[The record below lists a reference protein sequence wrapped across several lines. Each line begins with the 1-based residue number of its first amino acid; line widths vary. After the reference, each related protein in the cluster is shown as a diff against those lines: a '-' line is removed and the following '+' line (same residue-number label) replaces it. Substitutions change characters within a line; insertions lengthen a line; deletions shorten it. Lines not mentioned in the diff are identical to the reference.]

1 METKPKSKNIVQN
14 TTIKNDIEKKGGL
27 LSFFHEMTYIE
38 RRILML
44 EQKDE
49 QLLIDLTSARGV
61 PGNEEEVR
69 EVFKAYAK
77 DYADEII
84 FDGLGSVIAK
94 HGQDE
99 NSPRIFISGHMD
111 EVGFMVTKITEKG
124 FIEFQTLGG
133 WWSQV
138 MLAQQVEIK
147 TREGKLIHG
156 VIGCKPPHV
165 LSVEARNKPYD
176 IKDMFI
182 DVGGSS
188 EEEVKSWG
196 VRPGDMITPYIEY
209 KRLNDS
215 KFLLAKAW
223 DNRVGTAV
231 ALRVLENL
239 AKDGH
244 PNQLF
249 AGSDVMEE
257 VGLRGARTSTY
268 LANPEIAFALDTG
281 TAGDTPGMTPKEADS
296 VLGKGPQI
304 LIFDA
309 SMVPHKKLLNF
320 VTDVAEELEIP
331 FQYTVIAGGGTD
343 AGQMHLTRQGIPSLA
358 ITVPVRYLH
367 SHTSVIHEDDYLNTV
382 KLVTEVVR
390 RLDRT
395 TVDQI
400 LSY

>member
-69 EVFKAYAK
+69 EVFKTYAK

-231 ALRVLENL
+231 TLRVLENL

>member
-1 METKPKSKNIVQN
+1 
-14 TTIKNDIEKKGGL
+14 
-27 LSFFHEMTYIE
+27 
-38 RRILML
+38 ML

-69 EVFKAYAK
+69 EVFKTYAK

-196 VRPGDMITPYIEY
+196 VRPGDMITRISNI
-209 KRLNDS
+209 ND
-215 KFLLAKAW
+215 
-223 DNRVGTAV
+223 
-231 ALRVLENL
+231 
-239 AKDGH
+239 
-244 PNQLF
+244 
-249 AGSDVMEE
+249 
-257 VGLRGARTSTY
+257 
-268 LANPEIAFALDTG
+268 
-281 TAGDTPGMTPKEADS
+281 
-296 VLGKGPQI
+296 
-304 LIFDA
+304 
-309 SMVPHKKLLNF
+309 
-320 VTDVAEELEIP
+320 
-331 FQYTVIAGGGTD
+331 
-343 AGQMHLTRQGIPSLA
+343 
-358 ITVPVRYLH
+358 
-367 SHTSVIHEDDYLNTV
+367 
-382 KLVTEVVR
+382 
-390 RLDRT
+390 
-395 TVDQI
+395 
-400 LSY
+400 

>member
-69 EVFKAYAK
+69 EVFKTYAK

-209 KRLNDS
+209 RRLNDS

>member
-1 METKPKSKNIVQN
+1 
-14 TTIKNDIEKKGGL
+14 
-27 LSFFHEMTYIE
+27 
-38 RRILML
+38 ML

-69 EVFKAYAK
+69 EIFKAYAK
-77 DYADEII
+77 PFADEIM
-84 FDGLGSVIAK
+84 FDGIGSVIAK

-99 NSPRIFISGHMD
+99 QAPKIFISGHMD

-147 TREGKLIHG
+147 TSEGKLIHG

-165 LSVEARNKPYD
+165 LSPEARKQPYD

-182 DVGGSS
+182 DVGATS
-188 EEEVKSWG
+188 EEEVKAWG

-209 KRLNDS
+209 KRLNDT

-239 AKDGH
+239 ATEGH
-244 PNQLF
+244 NNQLY

-268 LANPEIAFALDTG
+268 LVNPDIALALDTG

-309 SMVPHKKLLNF
+309 SMIPHKKLLNF
-320 VTDVAEELEIP
+320 VVKVAEELEIP
-331 FQYTVIAGGGTD
+331 FQYAVIAGGGTD
-343 AGQMHLTRQGIPSLA
+343 AGQMHLTRKGVPSLA

-390 RLDRT
+390 RLDRQ
-395 TVDQI
+395 TVDEL

>member
-1 METKPKSKNIVQN
+1 
-14 TTIKNDIEKKGGL
+14 
-27 LSFFHEMTYIE
+27 
-38 RRILML
+38 ML

-69 EVFKAYAK
+69 EVFKTYAK

-281 TAGDTPGMTPKEADS
+281 NSRNDTKRS
-296 VLGKGPQI
+296 RFCI
-304 LIFDA
+304 
-309 SMVPHKKLLNF
+309 
-320 VTDVAEELEIP
+320 
-331 FQYTVIAGGGTD
+331 
-343 AGQMHLTRQGIPSLA
+343 RQ
-358 ITVPVRYLH
+358 
-367 SHTSVIHEDDYLNTV
+367 
-382 KLVTEVVR
+382 
-390 RLDRT
+390 RT
-395 TVDQI
+395 TNLDFRCFNG
-400 LSY
+400 SS